1 MQYVVIL
8 TVSKMISD
16 LSWMNIEQ
24 HLFYFTAILMFKCL
38 NNLAPEYLSNSLKY
52 THELH
57 PHNTRN
63 ASNLNLNIP
72 KPKTSTFMNSF
83 SYQGPLIWNTLPTNV
98 RDSNNIHTFKTHLKE
113 TVFVLYFTI
122 FLIYFFLFVHDI
134 YVVYIIIYLITVFS
148 TLILLYVITNLSL
161 YTRNVLS

>member
-1 MQYVVIL
+1 MLQNRAARAVCGNFEFL
-8 TVSKMISD
+8 NSSVSKMISD

-83 SYQGPLIWNTLPTNV
+83 SYQGPLIWNTLPTNII
-98 RDSNNIHTFKTHLKE
+98 DSNNIHTFKTHLKE
-113 TVFVLYFTI
+113 
-122 FLIYFFLFVHDI
+122 
-134 YVVYIIIYLITVFS
+134 YVKNKL
-148 TLILLYVITNLSL
+148 
-161 YTRNVLS
+161 